1 MEKQKIKSYILLI
14 TFSIGLILVVVHF
27 KEILHGIGFFAH
39 LLSPLFI
46 GTLLAFVL
54 NRPYGIF
61 CSWYQRKWN
70 LSAKKSRILSVI
82 SVYVIG
88 ICVIALIASMVIPE
102 LGRNI
107 KTFAE
112 SVDQY
117 ILSTQAALNQTTETL
132 GLAPIDLT
140 YLIDTVEQYL
150 GSFSNTFHA
159 IIPKLMEATSSVI
172 SGLATAL
179 ISITLSVYILTGQE
193 RLLMQVKRTLRVYL
207 PNRVFSSVQSLYH
220 IILQVFED
228 YVSGQCKEAIILG
241 CLCFV
246 GMMILRLDY
255 AGLISV
261 IIAITALVP
270 ILGAYIGGTVAV
282 LLLLLVSP
290 GKALLFLVFLV
301 ILQQLEGNIIYPRVV
316 GRKIGLPGM
325 WVMLSI
331 TVWGGIFGIWGM
343 LLGVPITTI
352 LYQLLKKDVEQREL
366 HIKKRVSQKS

>member
-1 MEKQKIKSYILLI
+1 MLLI
-14 TFSIGLILVVVHF
+14 TFSIGLVLVVVHF
-27 KEILHGIGFFAH
+27 KDILHGIGFFAH

-46 GTLLAFVL
+46 SIMLAFVL
-54 NRPYGIF
+54 NRPYELF
-61 CSWYQRKWN
+61 NSWYLKKWK
-70 LSAKKSRILSVI
+70 LSLKKSRILSVV

-88 ICVIALIASMVIPE
+88 VGIIALIAGMVIPE
-102 LGRNI
+102 LGRNVR
-107 KTFAE
+107 TFAE

-117 ILSTQAALNQTTETL
+117 ILGTQSVLNQTTETL
-132 GLAPIDLT
+132 GLPAIDLT

-150 GSFSNTFHA
+150 GIFSNTFDQVF
-159 IIPKLMEATSSVI
+159 PKLMEATSSII

-179 ISITLSVYILTGQE
+179 ISITLSVYILVGKE
-193 RLLMQVKRTLRVYL
+193 RLLHQVKRTLRVYL
-207 PNRVFSSVQSLYH
+207 PGWIYSHVQELYH
-220 IILQVFED
+220 IVLQVFED

-241 CLCFV
+241 CLCFG

-290 GKALLFLVFLV
+290 GKSLIFLVFLIV
-301 ILQQLEGNIIYPRVV
+301 LQQLEGNIIYPRVV

-343 LLGVPITTI
+343 LLGVPATTI
-352 LYQLLKKDVEQREL
+352 LYQLLRNDV
-366 HIKKRVSQKS
+366 KKREAQST

>member
-1 MEKQKIKSYILLI
+1 MEKQKLKSYMLLI
-14 TFSIGLILVVVHF
+14 TFSIGLVLVVVHF
-27 KEILHGIGFFAH
+27 KDILHGIGFFAH
-39 LLSPLFI
+39 LLTPLFI
-46 GTLLAFVL
+46 GIMLAFVL
-54 NRPYGIF
+54 NRPYTLF
-61 CSWYQRKWN
+61 CGWYQKKWT
-70 LSAKKSRILSVI
+70 LSQKKARIFSIV
-82 SVYVIG
+82 SVYIIG
-88 ICVIALIASMVIPE
+88 FSALVLIACMVFPE

-112 SVDQY
+112 SADQY
-117 ILSTQAALNQTTETL
+117 ILDMQASLNHTTESL
-132 GLAPIDLT
+132 GLSPIDLT
-140 YLIDTVEQYL
+140 YLIDTVDQYL
-150 GSFSNTFHA
+150 GNFANMFNELL
-159 IIPKLMEATSSVI
+159 PKIMKATSSVI

-179 ISITLSVYILTGQE
+179 ISITLSIYILVGKN
-193 RLLMQVKRTLRVYL
+193 RLLMQVKRTLKVYL
-207 PNRVFSSVQSLYH
+207 PKQLFGSAQNLYH
-220 IILQVFED
+220 IVLQVFED

-290 GKALLFLVFLV
+290 GKALLFLIFLIV
-301 ILQQLEGNIIYPRVV
+301 LQQLEGNIIYPRVV

-343 LLGVPITTI
+343 LLGVPVTTI
-352 LYQLLKKDVEQREL
+352 LYQLLKKDVQQREQRLE
-366 HIKKRVSQKS
+366 QT